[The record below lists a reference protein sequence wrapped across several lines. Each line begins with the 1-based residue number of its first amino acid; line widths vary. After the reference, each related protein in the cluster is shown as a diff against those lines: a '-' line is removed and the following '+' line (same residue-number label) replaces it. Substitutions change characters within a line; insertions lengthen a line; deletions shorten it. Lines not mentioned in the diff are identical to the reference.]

1 VSPDPP
7 RPRGTPWARSTL
19 ALRLTLGYAA
29 TFALSGLALFA
40 LTYALLLGVMR
51 GQDRAYAAGQLRAYA
66 EAYARGGVPAVE
78 RAARAVRGDDRGE
91 ELLVRVS
98 DTGNRT
104 ALLFL
109 PESWQAPDVA
119 RLEREPPQAGGR
131 VVLQSPRANETVE
144 VVAYRFA
151 DGAAVQVGMS
161 SDERDD
167 VAESF
172 PETFVGIA
180 LPLFALA
187 FFGGAFMAQRAVR
200 PVRQLVGTLR
210 SIIETGDIRE
220 RAPEPPAR
228 GEMAELFRLFNEMLG
243 RIEGLVGRLRG
254 TLDDVAHDLR
264 TPMTRLRGT
273 AELALDRGG
282 DPAAL
287 RDALGDAV
295 EASGAVLALLDTIMD
310 VAEAESGALA
320 LHLEPVDLAALAHD
334 VAELYGPVADD
345 TGVALTV
352 EADGDALAHADRRR
366 LGRALANLVDN
377 AVKYTPAGGRVV
389 VRVRSTETGP
399 EVSVADTG
407 PGIPEADLPWIWDRH
422 FRSDQSRATR
432 GLGLGLSLARA
443 LVEAHDGRIE
453 VRSRPGEGAVFTVHL
468 PAPTGPRLRP
478 GVEEKGEV

>member
-1 VSPDPP
+1 MSPDPAGRPGP
-7 RPRGTPWARSTL
+7 RAPWARGTL

-29 TFALSGLALFA
+29 LFALSAVALFA

-51 GQDRAYAAGQLRAYA
+51 GQDRAYAGGQLRAYA
-66 EAYARGGVPAVE
+66 AAYARGGVPAVE
-78 RAARAVRGDDRGE
+78 RAARTVREDDRGE

-98 DTGNRT
+98 DAGNRT

-109 PESWQAPDVA
+109 PEDWRPDDVA
-119 RLEREPPQAGGR
+119 RLGRERPQAGGR
-131 VVLQSPRANETVE
+131 VVLRSMREDEEVE
-144 VVAYRFA
+144 VVAVLFA
-151 DGAAVQVGMS
+151 DGATIQVGMS
-161 SDERDD
+161 SDERND

-172 PETFVGIA
+172 PSTFLGIT
-180 LPLFALA
+180 LPLLALA

-210 SIIETGDIRE
+210 SIIETGDVRE
-220 RAPEPPAR
+220 RAPAPAVR

-273 AELALDRGG
+273 AELALGGG

-287 RDALGDAV
+287 REALADAV
-295 EASGAVLALLDTIMD
+295 EASSAVLATLDTIMD

-320 LHLEPVDLAALAHD
+320 LSLEPVDLGRLVRD
-334 VAELYGPVADD
+334 VAELYGPVADEK
-345 TGVALTV
+345 GVVLDV
-352 EADGDALAHADRRR
+352 EADDGVEVTADRRR

-377 AVKYTPAGGRVV
+377 AVKYTPPGGRVV
-389 VRVRSTETGP
+389 VRAGRTEGGP
-399 EVSVADTG
+399 TVSVADTG
-407 PGIPEADLPWIWDRH
+407 PGIPETDLPWIWDRH
-422 FRSDQSRATR
+422 FRGDQSRATR

-443 LVEAHDGRIE
+443 LVEAHGGRVE
-453 VRSRPGEGAVFTVHL
+453 VESRPGQGAVFTVHL
-468 PAPTGPRLRP
+468 PATAG
-478 GVEEKGEV
+478 

>member
-1 VSPDPP
+1 MSSVSPDPSGRPAPDP
-7 RPRGTPWARSTL
+7 RAPWARSTL

-29 TFALSGLALFA
+29 LFALSAVALFA

-51 GQDRAYAAGQLRAYA
+51 GQDRAYAGGQLRAYA

-78 RAARAVRGDDRGE
+78 RAARTVREDDRGE

-98 DTGNRT
+98 DAGNRT

-109 PESWQAPDVA
+109 PEDWRASDVA
-119 RLEREPPQAGGR
+119 RLGRERPRADGR
-131 VVLQSPRANETVE
+131 VVLQSAREGEEVE

-161 SDERDD
+161 SDERND

-172 PETFVGIA
+172 PSTFLGIT
-180 LPLFALA
+180 LPLLALA

-210 SIIETGDIRE
+210 SIIETGDVRE
-220 RAPEPPAR
+220 RAPEPAVR
-228 GEMAELFRLFNEMLG
+228 GELAELFRLFNEMLG

-273 AELALDRGG
+273 AELALHGADD
-282 DPAAL
+282 DPTAL
-287 RDALGDAV
+287 REALADAV
-295 EASGAVLALLDTIMD
+295 EASGSVLATLDTIMD

-320 LHLEPVDLAALAHD
+320 LTLEPVDLARLVRD
-334 VAELYGPVADD
+334 VADLYGPVADEK
-345 TGVALTV
+345 GVALTV
-352 EADGDALAHADRRR
+352 ETEGDVRAVVDRRR

-377 AVKYTPAGGRVV
+377 AVKYTPPGGRVV
-389 VRVRSTETGP
+389 VRAGRAGGGP
-399 EVSVADTG
+399 TVSVADTG
-407 PGIPEADLPWIWDRH
+407 PGVPEGDLPWIWDRH
-422 FRSDQSRATR
+422 FRGDQSRSER

-443 LVEAHDGRIE
+443 LVEAHGGRVGVE
-453 VRSRPGEGAVFTVHL
+453 SREGEGAVFTVYL
-468 PAPTGPRLRP
+468 PTPQR
-478 GVEEKGEV
+478 